1 MTIETNDPLFETFYT
16 AFLMQMKQGGEKPAV
31 LPTALG
37 SIPEEYRERAFER
50 WSKRVITVGPV
61 VVLTDRTPV

>member
-31 LPTALG
+31 LPTALAQSPKNTENGHLSDGARG
-37 SIPEEYRERAFER
+37 S
-50 WSKRVITVGPV
+50 S
-61 VVLTDRTPV
+61 L